1 MITLVSGPKQYLP
14 KHMQHSVSLKLMTY
28 WNCLIKKNS
37 KIVSSLHEFHELSC
51 LKFIAL
57 IFWNPQMNLKRLEK
71 SGKVN
76 GLSQVPTRM
85 KSFSALFSY
94 LFCITLYCN
103 SWLKCPKMHE
113 KKHVFAIKFC
123 NGVFTTKNAIFTLVP
138 RIRFILPVFIT
149 QKALFL
155 LFSKLSFVLPDYKF
169 MVFHVLL
176 KAVKN

>member
-1 MITLVSGPKQYLP
+1 
-14 KHMQHSVSLKLMTY
+14 
-28 WNCLIKKNS
+28 
-37 KIVSSLHEFHELSC
+37 
-51 LKFIAL
+51 
-57 IFWNPQMNLKRLEK
+57 
-71 SGKVN
+71 
-76 GLSQVPTRM
+76 
-85 KSFSALFSY
+85 
-94 LFCITLYCN
+94 
-103 SWLKCPKMHE
+103 MHE